1 MDNYLQQVLFSTL
14 VKRLNKDKIRYSF
27 YKLKSRDNL
36 LLQMLA
42 LKINNHKAKQS
53 PSVII
58 IIVIIIMIIIITII
72 IITIIIIIRRRI
84 VIIIIV
90 FFKLSCFMY
99 FQMKL
104 HYNQT
109 FYKILTQQKFSI
121 YYIIC
126 IIYLS
131 FIRYSIRLLQ
141 FLFLQDY
148 LMYEYLMATSW
159 SLPIKYFSL
168 MIMDFKKFLNVF
180 TFLVA
185 KPREVTSRNINR
197 KFDGGVSSSL
207 LIPLYLVSLYS
218 RDFVV
223 LFS

>member
-1 MDNYLQQVLFSTL
+1 
-14 VKRLNKDKIRYSF
+14 
-27 YKLKSRDNL
+27 
-36 LLQMLA
+36 MLA

-53 PSVII
+53 PSVIIIIII

-72 IITIIIIIRRRI
+72 IITIIIRKRI
-84 VIIIIV
+84 VIIIII

-148 LMYEYLMATSW
+148 LMYEHLMATSW
-159 SLPIKYFSL
+159 SLPIKYLSL
-168 MIMDFKKFLNVF
+168 MIIDFKKFLNVF

-185 KPREVTSRNINR
+185 KPREVTSRNINW

-207 LIPLYLVSLYS
+207 LIPLYLVSLCS
-218 RDFVV
+218 RGFVV
-223 LFS
+223 LVS

>member
-148 LMYEYLMATSW
+148 LMYEYLMATS
-159 SLPIKYFSL
+159 
-168 MIMDFKKFLNVF
+168 
-180 TFLVA
+180 
-185 KPREVTSRNINR
+185 
-197 KFDGGVSSSL
+197 
-207 LIPLYLVSLYS
+207 
-218 RDFVV
+218 
-223 LFS
+223 